1 MNDKEKKEEEGQG
14 EGQEEKRRRV
24 GKGER
29 KEEKWEGETETE
41 KEGEKKKKEEEEES
55 VKKRRRWR
63 EEGEGERQIRK
74 DCNVKGVRTEWSW
87 KEEDLKVEGISPH
100 PCLGL
105 VYRLGREFEKNK
117 HFTLLLAQRHRRR
130 SMR

>member
-1 MNDKEKKEEEGQG
+1 MNDKKEEEGQG
-14 EGQEEKRRRV
+14 EGQGRKRKKSWER
-24 GKGER
+24 R
-29 KEEKWEGETETE
+29 KEGGEMGRGNRNRE
-41 KEGEKKKKEEEEES
+41 KEGEKKKKEEEES

-74 DCNVKGVRTEWSW
+74 DCNVKGVRTEQSW
-87 KEEDLKVEGISPH
+87 KVEDLKVEGISPH